1 MKFSSVTTEMKA
13 AEQYLPPLALFIMLY
28 EVVLTQFESVDE
40 LVSVNIQMKATER
53 YFPLV
58 LCIMRYKVFLIFEP
72 MGKIL

>member
-1 MKFSSVTTEMKA
+1 MKA
-13 AEQYLPPLALFIMLY
+13 AEQYLPLALFIMLY

>member
-13 AEQYLPPLALFIMLY
+13 AEQYLPLALFIMLY
-28 EVVLTQFESVDE
+28 EEVLTQFESVDE

-58 LCIMRYKVFLIFEP
+58 LCILRYKVFLIFEP

>member
-13 AEQYLPPLALFIMLY
+13 EEQYLPLALFIMLY

-53 YFPLV
+53 SFPLV